1 MSGFSTRPAGE
12 SLRELVATLRAVF
25 DAVVAEAERIEDSR
39 EDIAREIESARDALQ
54 EAESSVSDAE
64 ARLREAGSY
73 VEDGLTA
80 LDSAESALGS

>member
-1 MSGFSTRPAGE
+1 MSGFVTRPAGE

-25 DAVVAEAERIEDSR
+25 DAVVAEAERIEESR
-39 EDIAREIESARDALQ
+39 EDIAREIEAARDALQ

-80 LDSAESALGS
+80 LDSAEGALGL